1 MTIVYLNGG
10 FIPRERALIPV
21 EDRGFIFGDGIY
33 EGVRSVEGRIFE
45 WDAHAER
52 MVNGLTGLRIDFDA
66 GRVAELKG
74 VCERLVRENE
84 IAEGEAFLYLEVTRG
99 AAPRTHQFPPAGT
112 PPTVFVSATRL
123 SVPRRLREEGGK
135 AITYPDLRW
144 ARCDWKT
151 VNLLG
156 NVLARQAA
164 TEAGA
169 YEAILHRDGLVIE
182 GAATNVFAVIGG
194 VLRTH
199 PLAQRML
206 PGVTRKVI
214 MELVAE
220 LRIPVREAA
229 VTPAELAGA
238 EEIFVCGSTT
248 DVTPIV
254 TLDGTAVGSG
264 TPGAVTMRLREA
276 FEARLYQA
284 AGAARS

>member
-1 MTIVYLNGG
+1 VTIVYLNGEYV
-10 FIPRERALIPV
+10 PSEKALIPV
-21 EDRGFIFGDGIY
+21 QDRGFIFGDGIY
-33 EGVRSVEGRIFE
+33 EGVRSVEGRMFE

-52 MVNGLTGLRIDFDA
+52 MVNGLTGLRIGFDA
-66 GRVAELKG
+66 AQVAGLKP
-74 VCERLVRENE
+74 VCERLVHENG

-99 AAPRTHQFPPAGT
+99 AAPRTHHFPPAGT
-112 PPTVFVSATRL
+112 PPTVYVSATKL
-123 SVPRRLREEGGK
+123 VVPRALREEGGK
-135 AITYPDLRW
+135 AISYPDLRW

-164 TEAGA
+164 SEAGA
-169 YEAILHRDGLVIE
+169 YEAILHRDGVVVE
-182 GAATNVFAVIGG
+182 GAATNVFAVVGG

-206 PGVTRKVI
+206 PGITRKVI

-220 LRIPVREAA
+220 LALPVREEA
-229 VTPAELAGA
+229 VTPAQLAA
-238 EEIFVCGSTT
+238 ADEVFVCGSTT

-254 TLDGTAVGSG
+254 TLDGVAVGG
-264 TPGAVTMRLREA
+264 GKPGPLTVRLREA

-284 AGAARS
+284 AGAAR